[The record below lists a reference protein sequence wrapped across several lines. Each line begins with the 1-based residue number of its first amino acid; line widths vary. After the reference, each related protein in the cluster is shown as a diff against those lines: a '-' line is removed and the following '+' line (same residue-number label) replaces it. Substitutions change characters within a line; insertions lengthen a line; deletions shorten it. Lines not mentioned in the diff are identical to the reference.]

1 MLKLVHDLPVRFC
14 KVSIHPFVLDRDHVS
29 DLHHLFAEDS
39 IKQMLQ
45 TFLCSGLHI
54 GTVATFDRQKL
65 PSLPLASN
73 PLVASRFHTTMSRFN
88 AVAEAAQS
96 PPETSQVQADFM
108 RFALQSNLS
117 IRMRHDVP
125 WSGHATTSKR
135 RTSWQFSGHRSSAAA
150 RVGLLDSFR
159 RFEFEKVFG
168 PKHFTMV
175 GILDFFQEKLEEIMG
190 KKPQLRLP
198 LAFQGVDS
206 QLAIEIQSQ
215 LKELGVEAF
224 ENTMHC
230 VTNSLRM

>member
-14 KVSIHPFVLDRDHVS
+14 KVSIHPFVLDGDQVS

-45 TFLCSGLHI
+45 TFLCSGLPI

-108 RFALQSNLS
+108 RLRFALQSNLS
-117 IRMRHDVP
+117 IRMCHDVP
-125 WSGHATTSKR
+125 QVIPQHPKGEPVGSFQGTSPV
-135 RTSWQFSGHRSSAAA
+135 QQ
-150 RVGLLDSFR
+150 RVLDSWI
-159 RFEFEKVFG
+159 
-168 PKHFTMV
+168 HSIDST
-175 GILDFFQEKLEEIMG
+175 L
-190 KKPQLRLP
+190 KKYLVPSTSP
-198 LAFQGVDS
+198 W
-206 QLAIEIQSQ
+206 
-215 LKELGVEAF
+215 
-224 ENTMHC
+224 
-230 VTNSLRM
+230 